1 MNHRVGAWKLRA
13 VVYGLLLVV
22 AVLVLAS
29 RPPTPARARVE
40 PLVTFRGKTAQ
51 RARVDVGMQGKHLRN
66 LFVSGF
72 DSNCG
77 TLVYWYAVV
86 GLHRTSYR
94 EHGDRI
100 ELTRSWD
107 DADASMHARLSGG
120 GHKIEGTVALAWHKC
135 HGRAAPAVRFS
146 ASG

>member
-1 MNHRVGAWKLRA
+1 MNHVVGAWKLRA
-13 VVYGLLLVV
+13 IVYGMLLAVG
-22 AVLVLAS
+22 VLVWVA
-29 RPPTPARARVE
+29 RPSTPARAREE

-51 RARVDVGMQGKHLRN
+51 RAQVDVGMQGKHLRN

-77 TLVYWYAVV
+77 TLVYWYAVA
-86 GLHRTSYR
+86 GLSGTSYR
-94 EHGDRI
+94 ELGDRI

-120 GHKIEGTVALAWHKC
+120 GHKIEGTVAFAWHRC
-135 HGRAAPAVRFS
+135 HGRAAPSVRFS